1 MQKRRIR
8 RDLGIFMKKRIVP
21 ALAGGILITIL
32 AGCGQKKDEVVTL
45 SPAVDTAAQSAT
57 AETGAAGTTEAAGT
71 TDAADVADE
80 TADAAD
86 ATEAAADTAA
96 VDTAEADRLLEQDY
110 AVCFAN
116 LTGQDIVKL
125 QVSFNAGNITN
136 LEVLGEKRLYDG
148 EQYTYQDNSLQALQ
162 GATRLKMSVTAT
174 AKDATVML
182 FPEIDIL
189 DPAHTNVVLTTTP
202 EGYQM
207 HLQ

>member
-1 MQKRRIR
+1 
-8 RDLGIFMKKRIVP
+8 MKKRIVP

-32 AGCGQKKDEVVTL
+32 VGCGQKKDEVVTL
-45 SPAVDTAAQSAT
+45 SPAVDTAAQSTT

-71 TDAADVADE
+71 TDAADVADA

-86 ATEAAADTAA
+86 ATEAAADN
-96 VDTAEADRLLEQDY
+96 AEADRLLEQDY